1 MKIGKE
7 RILHEGKFLTFSEIP
22 YMSETGKN
30 GVWEVVR
37 RKTHGKIVAL
47 FALTPAKEIVFVK
60 QFRIPLGRYV
70 VELPAG
76 LADKKG
82 ETPEELAK
90 RELEEET
97 GYRVKGDLHLLLE
110 GPFNSG
116 MTDDELM
123 IFYTDKIEKVE
134 KPEIDESEEI
144 EVMLVPLDSLVD
156 FCTVKHPDFLVDIK
170 ILNVLPVLEKKG
182 GLIS

>member
-7 RILHEGKFLTFSEIP
+7 RILYEGKFLTFSEIP
-22 YMSETGKN
+22 YMSEAGKE

-37 RKTHGKIVAL
+37 RKTHGRIVAL
-47 FALTPAKEIVFVK
+47 FALTSAKEVVFVK
-60 QFRIPLGRYV
+60 QLRIPLGQYV

-76 LADKKG
+76 LADRKG
-82 ETPEELAK
+82 ETSEDLMK
-90 RELEEET
+90 REMEEET
-97 GYRVKGDLHLLLE
+97 GYVVRGDMELLLE

-116 MTDDELM
+116 MTDDELV
-123 IFYTDKIEKVE
+123 IFYTDTIEKTE
-134 KPEIDESEEI
+134 KRVTDEAEEI

-156 FCTVKHPDFLVDIK
+156 FCTAKHPDFLVDIK
-170 ILNVLPVLEKKG
+170 ILNVLPVLEKM